1 MVLSSIHS
9 LVCPWYFQAF
19 GWMEASGF
27 PGAQGHKYSFCSRAF
42 SEWWQGHQPV
52 CARKLTRKKKRKVRL
67 QEPDFW
73 AWRRNHLTYS
83 WWLRVDVWHRA
94 APSTQMLA
102 AGCYL
107 FEILFQIC
115 RYDAC
120 PLSNMLVEPASKY
133 TASLYRSMCIRVI
146 MWS

>member
-1 MVLSSIHS
+1 MPLVLSGIWLNGSFWLS
-9 LVCPWYFQAF
+9 RC
-19 GWMEASGF
+19 S
-27 PGAQGHKYSFCSRAF
+27 GAQVFFLLQGFFRVVARPSACVCKETH
-42 SEWWQGHQPV
+42 SEEEKESET
-52 CARKLTRKKKRKVRL
+52 ARTRFLSMEKESLDLLMVAACGCLT
-67 QEPDFW
+67 Q
-73 AWRRNHLTYS
+73 S
-83 WWLRVDVWHRA
+83 C
-94 APSTQMLA
+94 PSTQMLA

>member
-1 MVLSSIHS
+1 LAEWKLLAFQVLRGTSILFAPGLFQSGGKAISLCVQGNSEEEKESETARTRFLRMEKESLDLLMVAA
-9 LVCPWYFQAF
+9 C
-19 GWMEASGF
+19 G
-27 PGAQGHKYSFCSRAF
+27 C
-42 SEWWQGHQPV
+42 
-52 CARKLTRKKKRKVRL
+52 LT
-67 QEPDFW
+67 Q
-73 AWRRNHLTYS
+73 S
-83 WWLRVDVWHRA
+83 C
-94 APSTQMLA
+94 PSTQMLA